1 MVLDWP
7 SGNDFGM
14 LAVPPVLLPS
24 VLGVAVPP
32 KTYQLAV

>member
-14 LAVPPVLLPS
+14 EAVPPVPL
-24 VLGVAVPP
+24 LGVFGVSVPP